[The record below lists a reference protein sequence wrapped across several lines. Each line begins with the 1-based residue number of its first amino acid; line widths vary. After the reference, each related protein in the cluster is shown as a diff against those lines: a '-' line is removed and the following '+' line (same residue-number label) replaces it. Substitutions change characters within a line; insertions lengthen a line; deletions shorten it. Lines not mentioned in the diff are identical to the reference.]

1 MRDASFVPDL
11 DAWEPWRPEEVA
23 ARLESMRA
31 PWAIAGG
38 WAIDLYLGE
47 QTRAHKDIEIAI
59 DRDQA
64 ATVWACLDDL
74 DWFAIGRG
82 RAWPLADAPPQLH
95 QTWGRDRALRRW
107 RLDVLREPWDGGDW
121 VFRRDSRIRR
131 PLAQAIDRNSDAVPF
146 LAPRRHRRAR
156 TMRRISL
163 GSSRCSPE
171 ARSNGSPAHF
181 DSFIRRTSG
190 WSVSAAGFE
199 SLRLRRPFCRSC
211 RLGRRAGIRVVQPLV
226 SRSDVVTAERADGAA
241 R

>member
-146 LAPRRHRRAR
+146 LAPELVLLFKAASPREDDEADLAR
-156 TMRRISL
+156 IIPVLTGGQIEWL
-163 GSSRCSPE
+163 
-171 ARSNGSPAHF
+171 
-181 DSFIRRTSG
+181 
-190 WSVSAAGFE
+190 AG
-199 SLRLRRPFCRSC
+199 SLRLVHPTHEWLE
-211 RLGRRAGIRVVQPLV
+211 RLSGRI
-226 SRSDVVTAERADGAA
+226 
-241 R
+241 